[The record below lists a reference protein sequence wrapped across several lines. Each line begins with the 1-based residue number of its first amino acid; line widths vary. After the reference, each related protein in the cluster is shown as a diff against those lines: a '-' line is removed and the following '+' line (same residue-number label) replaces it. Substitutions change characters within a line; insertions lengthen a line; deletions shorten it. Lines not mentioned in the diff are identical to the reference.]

1 MHIAEMERYGLS
13 IIVMMQDDTLLLAL
27 GVRDTLR
34 PEAADTVS
42 KLKADGITPIL
53 LTGDRRNA
61 ALSVARQIGIETVI
75 AETLPADKLKEV
87 ERLQQ
92 EVRYVAMCGDGIN
105 DAEALAKA
113 NVSIALGGGSEI
125 AMETAQL
132 TLAGGNIAMIPTAIS
147 LSKKTLRIIR
157 ENLFWAFI
165 YNVIGIPLAAGVLYP
180 LGFLLNPMIASA
192 AMALSSVCVVTNS
205 LRLRKIKI

>member
-1 MHIAEMERYGLS
+1 MTVKEKINALVEELGNVG
-13 IIVMMQDDTLLLAL
+13 IVP
-27 GVRDTLR
+27 VI
-34 PEAADTVS
+34 
-42 KLKADGITPIL
+42 KL
-53 LTGDRRNA
+53 DR
-61 ALSVARQIGIETVI
+61 
-75 AETLPADKLKEV
+75 V
-87 ERLQQ
+87 E
-92 EVRYVAMCGDGIN
+92 